1 MIYFFNSCSQDLF
14 LHQKTSLQ
22 FRGNQF
28 RTGKILDFRE
38 DFNEVFESALVF
50 RLVQSIQRNFIS
62 TKPTSVFI
70 FINLNIQCMKSV
82 QNSRCS
88 GSCLIFIGASLER
101 KLVMEPHYTGAA
113 HFIQA
118 KSEELEDQKIQ
129 KHKNY
134 TSPTHGAV
142 QTLSNMLNDGI
153 NEQHLSTSAAT

>member
-1 MIYFFNSCSQDLF
+1 MIQL
-14 LHQKTSLQ
+14 
-22 FRGNQF
+22 

-38 DFNEVFESALVF
+38 DFNEVFKPALVF
-50 RLVQSIQRNFIS
+50 RLVRSIQRNFIS

-70 FINLNIQCMKSV
+70 FIILNIQCMKSV

-88 GSCLIFIGASLER
+88 GSCLIFIGASLEGHR
-101 KLVMEPHYTGAA
+101 WAMNLCSLLNRHWWWSHITKVHTGAA

-118 KSEELEDQKIQ
+118 TREVLEGQKIH